1 MSSTKSANEYKWA
14 LNLSEEVFAKVVEED
29 ISLNFRRL
37 LSKKVIFC
45 NLFIM
50 SQFNYCSQILM
61 FRNKKIQ
68 DKIDR
73 LQKRVLWIIYKES
86 ILNLDELVELEKGT

>member
-1 MSSTKSANEYKWA
+1 MSSNKSANEDKWA

-37 LSKKVIFC
+37 LSKKVILC

-50 SQFNYCSQILM
+50 SQFNYCSLIWM
-61 FRNKKIQ
+61 PGNNKLQ

-73 LQKRVLWIIYKES
+73 LQKRVLWIIYNEP
-86 ILNLDELVELEKGT
+86 ILNLDELVDLEKGT

>member
-1 MSSTKSANEYKWA
+1 
-14 LNLSEEVFAKVVEED
+14 
-29 ISLNFRRL
+29 
-37 LSKKVIFC
+37 
-45 NLFIM
+45 
-50 SQFNYCSQILM
+50 M